1 VKEVS
6 MDMANTM
13 AKIIKMVFSAA
24 VQIVDRFHVMKNV
37 LEDMNAL
44 ITKNKTEIKK
54 VYLTEQEQSKID
66 RKQANHQKY

>member
-1 VKEVS
+1 

-13 AKIIKMVFSAA
+13 AKIIKIVFPSA
-24 VQIVDRFHVMKNV
+24 VQIVDRFHVMKNI

-54 VYLTEQEQSKID
+54 DYLTEQEQAKID
-66 RKQANHQKY
+66 RRQPKYQKY